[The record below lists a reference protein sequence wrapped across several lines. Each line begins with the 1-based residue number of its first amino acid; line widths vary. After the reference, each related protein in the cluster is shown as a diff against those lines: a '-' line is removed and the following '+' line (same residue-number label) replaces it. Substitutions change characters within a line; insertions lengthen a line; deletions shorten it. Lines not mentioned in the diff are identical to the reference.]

1 MRMLILFGLIAG
13 LSAPALE
20 AGEPEKRHAKRDNHH
35 AGKAHR
41 EARSPRENR
50 SSREQPSSRENRNSY
65 QRSSRESHVPRVV
78 TTPRPNINN
87 YPDRTQNRVQ
97 SRNQNYQVRPDNTP
111 RFERIEKRPEREVST
126 YKPRERVVRVEDNI
140 GHRNEVYT
148 PPADRQ
154 KPGVVNQRPERA
166 QHSNERRHQAED
178 RRSHRDNNFSDNK
191 RSHERHRNLGRYP
204 SHNRSLVIAEHDRY
218 KRHDRRHTR
227 YDHGHIRNYRGKH
240 HRGYHRYGS
249 YHRGH
254 GHYHYDYQFR
264 HWYNPVLWYDDY
276 YYQAYFDWR
285 WRHAGGW
292 HFGIYYSDYYD
303 PYYCPDAFAEFVA
316 GLAIGA
322 LIFNW

>member
-111 RFERIEKRPEREVST
+111 RFERIEKRPEREAST

-154 KPGVVNQRPERA
+154 KP
-166 QHSNERRHQAED
+166 
-178 RRSHRDNNFSDNK
+178 
-191 RSHERHRNLGRYP
+191 
-204 SHNRSLVIAEHDRY
+204 
-218 KRHDRRHTR
+218 
-227 YDHGHIRNYRGKH
+227 
-240 HRGYHRYGS
+240 
-249 YHRGH
+249 
-254 GHYHYDYQFR
+254 
-264 HWYNPVLWYDDY
+264 
-276 YYQAYFDWR
+276 
-285 WRHAGGW
+285 
-292 HFGIYYSDYYD
+292 
-303 PYYCPDAFAEFVA
+303 
-316 GLAIGA
+316 
-322 LIFNW
+322 